1 MMEQYVDLDAALGDE
16 RSTPFFERGD
26 GLKAGTTPGPPL
38 RIRASPFVCRSPSS
52 IPPRRW
58 LYGRHYVRGY
68 TSTTVAPGGLG
79 KTSLTL
85 ADAISMVSGRA
96 LLGGTAP
103 KCLRVWVWN
112 LEDPLDELERR
123 LSAIMLHHGV
133 NEEEIADR
141 LFVDTG
147 RSSPLV
153 IGTKHRDQTI
163 IAEPLVDELVR
174 EIREKR
180 IDVLIIDPF
189 VSSHNVPE
197 NDNGA
202 IDKVA
207 KTWARIADETG
218 CAVELVHHV
227 RKQASG
233 SQAPYT
239 VDDARGAV
247 ALIGAVRSA
256 RVLNAM
262 SEEEAE
268 KASISAE
275 QRRAYFR
282 VDDGKANMRPPI
294 EKATW
299 HRLVSVPLDNRT
311 DEDEGDWVGVVT
323 SWEMPGV
330 FDGMTSHDLRTV
342 QDKIATGQWA
352 ENVQAGNW
360 AGRAVAE
367 ALDLDASTAAG
378 KQRIKALL
386 QTWITNKAL
395 RVEYQHSTRD
405 GRDKPMIVV
414 GEWA

>member
-1 MMEQYVDLDAALGDE
+1 
-16 RSTPFFERGD
+16 
-26 GLKAGTTPGPPL
+26 
-38 RIRASPFVCRSPSS
+38 
-52 IPPRRW
+52 
-58 LYGRHYVRGY
+58 
-68 TSTTVAPGGLG
+68 
-79 KTSLTL
+79 
-85 ADAISMVSGRA
+85 MVSGRA
-96 LLGGTAP
+96 LLSGIAP
-103 KCLRVWVWN
+103 KCLRVWIWN
-112 LEDPLDELERR
+112 LEDPLDEMERR
-123 LSAIMLHHGV
+123 LAAIMLHHEVG
-133 NEEEIADR
+133 EEEIADR

-153 IGTKHRDQTI
+153 IGTKHRDQTV

-174 EIREKR
+174 ELRAKR

-207 KTWARIADETG
+207 KTWARIAEETG

-227 RKQASG
+227 RKPASG

-256 RVLNAM
+256 RVINAM

-330 FDGMTSHDLRTV
+330 FDGITTFDLRKV
-342 QDKIATGQWA
+342 QDKISDGQWA

-360 AGRAVAE
+360 AGRAVSE
-367 ALDLDASTAAG
+367 ALGIDASTPAG
-378 KQRIKALL
+378 KQRIKTLL

-395 RVEYQHSTRD
+395 RVEYQHSPRD

-414 GEWA
+414 GERA